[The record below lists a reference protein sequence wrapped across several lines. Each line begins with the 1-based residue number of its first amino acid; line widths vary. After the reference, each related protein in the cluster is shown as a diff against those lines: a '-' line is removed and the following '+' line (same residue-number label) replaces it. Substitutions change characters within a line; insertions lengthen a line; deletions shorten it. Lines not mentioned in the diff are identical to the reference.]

1 MQIQRWPLNLG
12 DSCGVRSTT
21 RARRCA
27 AGALAD
33 SDDRPETEARTQ
45 YLSIHSQRRWCSV
58 LPIPPRFLCWPV
70 RLPLLS
76 GSCHCVSCFLSG
88 RASTASRTTGY
99 SIQSRPACRSR
110 FTYVYHCTLV
120 WVLTVICWSP
130 ARRKRPE
137 RRTTT
142 NKSDGN
148 GGVSWLD

>member
-58 LPIPPRFLCWPV
+58 LLI
-70 RLPLLS
+70 RLDFS
-76 GSCHCVSCFLSG
+76 AGQCASFYYREHVIVF
-88 RASTASRTTGY
+88 RASCLVGQALHPGRLVTAYNHVQHAITAAYNLIKELPTNTFN
-99 SIQSRPACRSR
+99 SIPS
-110 FTYVYHCTLV
+110 
-120 WVLTVICWSP
+120 
-130 ARRKRPE
+130 
-137 RRTTT
+137 
-142 NKSDGN
+142 N
-148 GGVSWLD
+148 